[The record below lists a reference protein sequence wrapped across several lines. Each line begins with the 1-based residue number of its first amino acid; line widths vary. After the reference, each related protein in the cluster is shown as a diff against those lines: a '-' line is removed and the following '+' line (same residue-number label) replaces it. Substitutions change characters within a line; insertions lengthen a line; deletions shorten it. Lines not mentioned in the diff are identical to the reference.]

1 MVFYIVFCLYFMIG
15 AYQIQVGLPELKKG
29 GFMQGEYN
37 SVSKII
43 YETWYYIP
51 FLFELRTIIDWTFT
65 STALDVFQSIKL
77 AQAQSDLYIAKC
89 YNKPYMEKELG
100 SEIKWYMK
108 ALIGVTLTAFIL
120 LLIGGPILLFST
132 FNPVSTLNP
141 VRSATLSVAIEIN
154 NGSLSTFTI
163 PLFETR

>member
-1 MVFYIVFCLYFMIG
+1 
-15 AYQIQVGLPELKKG
+15 
-29 GFMQGEYN
+29 
-37 SVSKII
+37 VSKAV

-89 YNKPYMEKELG
+89 YNKPYMAKELG

-108 ALIGVTLTAFIL
+108 GLIGVTLTLFIL

-132 FNPVSTLNP
+132 FNPVSNLNP
-141 VRSATLSVAIEIN
+141 VKAATLSVAIQIT
-154 NGSLSTFTI
+154 NGSYSTFKI